1 MGHLRC
7 LTRCLWAENKV
18 TGTEHSAECWAQ
30 STPEP
35 WGSELWPPA
44 YPRAAWRVYGQVIR
58 RDQGL
63 QSCLNTFYG
72 QCHKKATRT
81 HKKSKE
87 SISANFS
94 KPCQM
99 RSKSFGVLALLSQW
113 ETDILY
119 FPLKLKLIKTLTFFG
134 LPWWLK
140 RIHLLCRRRR
150 FDSWVRRIPWRK
162 QWVPTPWFLPGKSH
176 RQRSLTGYSPQGH
189 KESDR
194 T

>member
-119 FPLKLKLIKTLTFFG
+119 FPLKLKLIETLTFFG

-140 RIHLLCRRRR
+140 RIHRYVGDAGLIPGSGGSPGENNGYLLH
-150 FDSWVRRIPWRK
+150 DSCLGNPMDRGQATVHK
-162 QWVPTPWFLPGKSH
+162 VTKSQT
-176 RQRSLTGYSPQGH
+176 RL
-189 KESDR
+189 SD
-194 T
+194 